1 MKKYLILLAAAAL
14 AWSCGDDK
22 NVDDQPKPEPPAEE
36 AFISLSIT
44 EYAFAQAGG
53 TSDEITVTSSGEW
66 ELIGDD
72 KVFVASAVSGSDGD
86 KVTFTAEANTKSEPR
101 TETFRFLCDGEIAEL
116 TLTQAA
122 GDELTIETLEYAA
135 QVKGGS
141 IYVEV
146 KASGAYEYTVEE
158 GAAWLTKPTAATTAA
173 ATPSRAELVVAAN
186 DTGKSRRATVTFT
199 LGELS
204 VPVVVTQAQ
213 NDVLEVA
220 EGAELTYETGKP
232 AETVTF
238 GFKANFKPTVT
249 ASAEW
254 ISVGEP
260 VAASTEEGVVAYTL
274 SIEVAANDGAPREG
288 TVTIAHAENSEVEPL
303 EIAVKQDGE
312 EPLPDGAVRI
322 PDANFRKA
330 LLKMNYIES
339 ADKEVCMLTQTGKGA
354 TEMNV
359 SKNNLAN
366 LVGSGT
372 EITDL
377 TGIEA
382 FVNLTNLQVW
392 GNAGITRLDLSKNPK
407 ITTLNVNLL
416 TKLTYLNL
424 GTMSLQWLDVKNL
437 VVTSLKIVY
446 EGTMSDELG
455 ITGSMT
461 TLDMSECTG
470 SIKYL
475 NLANTTTDPTT
486 SNKLSGTLDL
496 HTIKGLQKLNLNGC
510 KSLTKVILPKD
521 VESSIQILS
530 QPELVEIEY
539 K

>member
-44 EYAFAQAGG
+44 EYTFAQAGG

-213 NDVLEVA
+213 NDVLEAA

-288 TVTIAHAENSEVEPL
+288 TVTIAHAENPEVEPL

-312 EPLPDGAVRI
+312 EPLPEGAVRI
-322 PDANFRKA
+322 PDANFRAKLLA
-330 LLKMNYIES
+330 LGYIES
-339 ADKEVCMLTQTGKGA
+339 ADKEVCMLTQTGKDA
-354 TEMNV
+354 TTMNV
-359 SKNNLAN
+359 KQSNIA
-366 LVGSGT
+366 
-372 EITDL
+372 DL

-382 FVNLTNLQVW
+382 FSNLTSLVVF
-392 GNAGITRLDLSKNPK
+392 GNTALSRLDLSKNSQ
-407 ITTLNVNLL
+407 L
-416 TKLTYLNL
+416 TGSIVLTNMPSLTYIDL
-424 GTMSLQWLDVKNL
+424 GTMEFSGWLEPKQLTGESLTVL
-437 VVTSLKIVY
+437 
-446 EGTMSDELG
+446 SD
-455 ITGSMT
+455 
-461 TLDMSECTG
+461 G
-470 SIKYL
+470 SITTFETSGNMKTIDL
-475 NLANTTTDPTT
+475 RGSGFTVVRLVGCNNLGPTVDLRNCPNITTVFV
-486 SNKLSGTLDL
+486 NLSKQIET
-496 HTIKGLQKLNLNGC
+496 
-510 KSLTKVILPKD
+510 VILPKAREGEVAVSQGTD
-521 VESSIQILS
+521 VHVNLQFIYE
-530 QPELVEIEY
+530 
-539 K
+539 

>member
-22 NVDDQPKPEPPAEE
+22 NVDDQPKPEPPAEK

-213 NDVLEVA
+213 NDVLEAA

-254 ISVGEP
+254 ITVGEP
-260 VAASTEEGVVAYTL
+260 AAASTEEGVVAYTL

-312 EPLPDGAVRI
+312 EPLPEGAVRI
-322 PDANFRKA
+322 PDANFRAKLLA
-330 LLKMNYIES
+330 LGYIES
-339 ADKEVCMLTQTGKGA
+339 ADKEVCMLTQTGKDA
-354 TEMNV
+354 TTLDVNR
-359 SKNNLAN
+359 SNIA
-366 LVGSGT
+366 
-372 EITDL
+372 DL
-377 TGIEA
+377 TGVEA
-382 FVNLTNLQVW
+382 FANITNLSIW
-392 GNAGITRLDLSKNPK
+392 GNTEITRLDLSKNPK
-407 ITTLNVNLL
+407 ITNLNVNQL
-416 TKLTYLNL
+416 TKISYLNL
-424 GTMSLQWLDVKNL
+424 GAINLSGWFTFTGLTGSELTVISTGKIGTFECNGSNIRSVDFSQCTGFVNVELKGWQSL
-437 VVTSLKIVY
+437 
-446 EGTMSDELG
+446 EGTIDLSN
-455 ITGSMT
+455 
-461 TLDMSECTG
+461 CV
-470 SIKYL
+470 
-475 NLANTTTDPTT
+475 NL
-486 SNKLSGTLDL
+486 NKLILNFCP
-496 HTIKGLQKLNLNGC
+496 KLQKL
-510 KSLTKVILPKD
+510 ILPASRETEMTYSPGGD
-521 VESSIQILS
+521 VN
-530 QPELVEIEY
+530 PDLVIEY